1 MIVIHKKS
9 NRFRVRLNVNAR
21 YEDAAESLR
30 RLQKQPVGENIAS
43 IMLSKGVIGL
53 AGADGVHVPL
63 VHGTV
68 IEIDGQRAEALK
80 DASGVRLGKQSDA
93 GILWELV
100 PGVEAL
106 AVLLDLS
113 IPRDVVEYSKHFPV
127 QIEHDEVRVLDENGK
142 PGERLNLG
150 VYHVK
155 DADGEWSTL
164 PKHSD
169 LREVVRKYGGDDH
182 HKVY

>member
-1 MIVIHKKS
+1 MIVIHKK
-9 NRFRVRLNVNAR
+9 NNKFRVRLNVNAR

-43 IMLSKGVIGL
+43 IMLNKGVIGL
-53 AGADGVHVPL
+53 AGADGIHVPL
-63 VHGTV
+63 VHGTI
-68 IEIDGQRAEALK
+68 IEIDRQRAEALK
-80 DASGVRLGKQSDA
+80 NASGVRLGKESDA

-100 PGVEAL
+100 PGVEAV

-113 IPRDVVEYSKHFPV
+113 MPHDVVEYSKCFPV
-127 QIEHDEVRVLDENGK
+127 QIEWDGIRVLDENGK

-155 DADGEWSTL
+155 DAEGEWNTL

-169 LREVVRKYGGDDH
+169 LREVVKKYGGDDY

>member
-1 MIVIHKKS
+1 MIVIHKKN
-9 NRFRVRLNVNAR
+9 NRFRVRLSVNAR

-30 RLQKQPVGENIAS
+30 RLQKQPVGENIGS

-63 VHGTV
+63 THGAV
-68 IEIDGQRAEALK
+68 IEIDGQRAESLK
-80 DASGVRLGKQSDA
+80 DASGVRLGKESDA

-100 PGVEAL
+100 PRVEAV

-113 IPRDVVEYSKHFPV
+113 IPRDIVEYSKPFPV
-127 QIEHDEVRVLDENGK
+127 QIERADVRVLDENGK
-142 PGERLNLG
+142 PGERLDLG

-169 LREVVRKYGGDDH
+169 LREVVRKYGGGGH

>member
-1 MIVIHKKS
+1 MIVIHKK
-9 NRFRVRLNVNAR
+9 NNKFRVRLNVNAR

-43 IMLSKGVIGL
+43 IMLNKGVIGL

-63 VHGTV
+63 VHGKI

-80 DASGVRLGKQSDA
+80 NASGVRLGKESDA

-100 PGVEAL
+100 PGVEAV

-113 IPRDVVEYSKHFPV
+113 MPRDVVEYSKCFPV
-127 QIEHDEVRVLDENGK
+127 QIEWDGIRVLDENGK

-155 DADGEWSTL
+155 DAEGEWSTL

-169 LREVVRKYGGDDH
+169 LREVVKKYGGDDY

>member
-1 MIVIHKKS
+1 MIVINKRS
-9 NRFRVRLNVNAR
+9 NRFRVKLSVNAK

-63 VHGTV
+63 VHGTI
-68 IEIDGQRAEALK
+68 IEIDRQRAEALK
-80 DASGVRLGKQSDA
+80 DASGVRLGKESDA

-100 PGVEAL
+100 PGVEAV

-113 IPRDVVEYSKHFPV
+113 MPRDVVEYSKCFPV
-127 QIEHDEVRVLDENGK
+127 QIERDGVRALDENGK
-142 PGERLNLG
+142 PGKRLNLG

-169 LREVVRKYGGDDH
+169 LRDLVKKYGGDDH

>member
-1 MIVIHKKS
+1 MIVINKRN
-9 NRFRVRLNVNAR
+9 NRFRVRLSVNAR

-43 IMLSKGVIGL
+43 IMLDKGVIGL
-53 AGADGVHVPL
+53 AGTDGVHVPL
-63 VHGTV
+63 TYGTV
-68 IEIDGQRAEALK
+68 IEIDGRRAEALK
-80 DASGVRLGKQSDA
+80 NASGVTLGKQSDA

-127 QIEHDEVRVLDENGK
+127 QIERDGIRVLDENGK
-142 PGERLNLG
+142 PGERLDLG

-155 DADGEWSTL
+155 NADGEWSTL

-169 LREVVRKYGGDDH
+169 LREVVKKYGGDDH

>member
-1 MIVIHKKS
+1 MIVIHKKN
-9 NRFRVRLNVNAR
+9 NRFRVRLSVNAR

-43 IMLSKGVIGL
+43 IMLDKRVIGL

-68 IEIDGQRAEALK
+68 IEIDSQRAEALK
-80 DASGVRLGKQSDA
+80 NASGVPLGKQSDA

-100 PGVEAL
+100 PGVEAV
-106 AVLLDLS
+106 AILLDLS
-113 IPRDVVEYSKHFPV
+113 ISRDVVEYSKHFPV
-127 QIEHDEVRVLDENGK
+127 QIEHDGIRVLDENGK

>member
-1 MIVIHKKS
+1 MIIIHKKR
-9 NRFRVRLNVNAR
+9 NRFRVRLSVNAR

-53 AGADGVHVPL
+53 AGADGFHVPL
-63 VHGTV
+63 VHGTI

-80 DASGVRLGKQSDA
+80 NASGVRLGKESDA

-100 PGVEAL
+100 PGVEAV

-113 IPRDVVEYSKHFPV
+113 MPRDIVEYSKYFPV
-127 QIEHDEVRVLDENGK
+127 QIEQDGVRVLDENGK
-142 PGERLNLG
+142 PGERLDLG

-155 DADGEWSTL
+155 NADGEWSTL

-169 LREVVRKYGGDDH
+169 LRDLVKKYGGDDY
-182 HKVY
+182 HKAY

>member
-1 MIVIHKKS
+1 MIVINKRTS
-9 NRFRVRLNVNAR
+9 RFRVRLSVNAR

-43 IMLSKGVIGL
+43 IMLDKGVIGL
-53 AGADGVHVPL
+53 SGEDGFHVPL
-63 VHGTV
+63 THGTV
-68 IEIDGQRAEALK
+68 IEIDGQRAEVLK
-80 DASGVRLGKQSDA
+80 DPTGVRLSKQSDA

-127 QIEHDEVRVLDENGK
+127 QIERDGVRALDENGK
-142 PGERLNLG
+142 PGERLDLG

-164 PKHSD
+164 PKHYD
-169 LREVVRKYGGDDH
+169 LEALVKEYGGDDH
-182 HKVY
+182 QKVY

>member
-1 MIVIHKKS
+1 MIVIHKKH
-9 NRFRVRLNVNAR
+9 NKFRVRLNDNAR

-30 RLQKQPVGENIAS
+30 RLQKQPVGENITS
-43 IMLSKGVIGL
+43 IMLNKGVIGL

-63 VHGTV
+63 VHGTI

-80 DASGVRLGKQSDA
+80 NASGVRLGKESDA

-100 PGVEAL
+100 PGVEAV

-113 IPRDVVEYSKHFPV
+113 MPRDVVEYSKCFPV
-127 QIEHDEVRVLDENGK
+127 QIEWDGIRVLDENGK

-169 LREVVRKYGGDDH
+169 LREVVKKYGGDGH

>member
-1 MIVIHKKS
+1 MIVIHKKR
-9 NRFRVRLNVNAR
+9 NRFRVRLSVNAR

-43 IMLSKGVIGL
+43 IMLDKGVIGL
-53 AGADGVHVPL
+53 AGEDGVHVPL

-80 DASGVRLGKQSDA
+80 NASGVRLGKESDA

-113 IPRDVVEYSKHFPV
+113 IPRDIVEYSKHFPV
-127 QIEHDEVRVLDENGK
+127 QIERDGVRVLDENGK

-169 LREVVRKYGGDDH
+169 LREVVKKYGGDDH

>member
-1 MIVIHKKS
+1 MIVIDKRS
-9 NRFRVRLNVNAR
+9 NRFRVRLSVNAR

-30 RLQKQPVGENIAS
+30 RLQKQPVGENISS
-43 IMLSKGVIGL
+43 IMLNKGVIGL

-63 VHGTV
+63 VNGVV
-68 IEIDGQRAEALK
+68 IEIDSQRATTLK
-80 DASGVRLGKQSDA
+80 NTSGVRLGKESDA

-100 PGVEAL
+100 PGVETL

-113 IPRDVVEYSKHFPV
+113 IPRDVVEYSKCFPV
-127 QIEHDEVRVLDENGK
+127 QIERDGIRVLDENGK
-142 PGERLNLG
+142 PGERPDLG

-155 DADGEWSTL
+155 DAEGEWSTL

-169 LREVVRKYGGDDH
+169 LREVVKKYGGDDH

>member
-1 MIVIHKKS
+1 MVVIHKK
-9 NRFRVRLNVNAR
+9 NNKFRVKLSVNAR

-43 IMLSKGVIGL
+43 IMLNKEVIGL

-63 VHGTV
+63 VHDTI

-80 DASGVRLGKQSDA
+80 NASGVRLGKESDA

-100 PGVEAL
+100 PGVETV

-113 IPRDVVEYSKHFPV
+113 MSRDIVEYSKCFPV
-127 QIEHDEVRVLDENGK
+127 QIELDGIRVLDENGK
-142 PGERLNLG
+142 PGERLDLG

-169 LREVVRKYGGDDH
+169 LREVVKKYGGDDH

>member
-1 MIVIHKKS
+1 MIVIRKKS
-9 NRFRVRLNVNAR
+9 NRFHVRLSVNAR

-63 VHGTV
+63 THGTV

-100 PGVEAL
+100 PGVESL

-113 IPRDVVEYSKHFPV
+113 TPRDIVEYSKHFPV
-127 QIEHDEVRVLDENGK
+127 QIEHDGVWALDENGK
-142 PGERLNLG
+142 LRGRIDLD

-155 DADGEWSTL
+155 NADGEWRTL
-164 PKHSD
+164 PKDQD
-169 LREVVRKYGGDDH
+169 LKALVKEYGGDDYQ
-182 HKVY
+182 KVY

>member
-1 MIVIHKKS
+1 MIVINKRN
-9 NRFRVRLNVNAR
+9 NRFRVRLSVNAR

-30 RLQKQPVGENIAS
+30 RLQKQPVGDNIAS
-43 IMLSKGVIGL
+43 IMLNKGVIGL

-63 VHGTV
+63 THGTV
-68 IEIDGQRAEALK
+68 IEIDGRRAGALK
-80 DASGVRLGKQSDA
+80 NASGVPLGKQSDA

-100 PGVEAL
+100 PGVDAL

-113 IPRDVVEYSKHFPV
+113 IPRDVVEYSKCFPV
-127 QIEHDEVRVLDENGK
+127 QIERDGIRVLDENGK
-142 PGERLNLG
+142 PGERLALG

-155 DADGEWSTL
+155 DAKGEWSTL

-169 LREVVRKYGGDDH
+169 LREVVKKYGGDDH

>member
-1 MIVIHKKS
+1 MIVIHKKN
-9 NRFRVRLNVNAR
+9 NRFRVKLSVNAK

-30 RLQKQPVGENIAS
+30 RLQKQPVGDNISS
-43 IMLSKGVIGL
+43 IMLNKGVIGL
-53 AGADGVHVPL
+53 AGADGFHVPL
-63 VHGTV
+63 THGTV
-68 IEIDGQRAEALK
+68 IEIDSQRAKALK
-80 DASGVRLGKQSDA
+80 DASGVRLGKESDA

-100 PGVEAL
+100 PGVEAV

-127 QIEHDEVRVLDENGK
+127 QIERDGVLVLDENGK